1 MIFLDLPF
9 LSRVSLYACSV
20 NIGSADLNA
29 VVLAY
34 HDNLV
39 ECDLALSVELLDEDD
54 VALFNLILLSACF
67 DYCVHFVYLFLFR
80 LAASGLHFC
89 AYELFPLMGT
99 THPAHAAK

>member
-1 MIFLDLPF
+1 MQ
-9 LSRVSLYACSV
+9 SSLYACSV

-39 ECDLALSVELLDEDD
+39 ECDLALGLELLDEDD

-89 AYELFPLMGT
+89 AYELFPLTGT